1 MLKAKINYFEAFDKI
16 RRNYENGL
24 PKQMAVAANRVRSRM
39 MNSFRMRNYSKAG
52 RKPKPS
58 TPPDPP
64 NTIGQKGEGTTKSG
78 RQKKF
83 YPMRQVRYEKIGV
96 LKYAVGVAP
105 FASGGSHI
113 MEVPKLH
120 ETGGGITRTR
130 NAYHGNPYGSRQKAT
145 AKQKAAYRR
154 KMRRAFDENDVYTL
168 RRLGIWDVTKTYH
181 YPRRPYLEP
190 AAKKAAQELP
200 QLFTFAAYVR

>member
-1 MLKAKINYFEAFDKI
+1 MLKAKINYFDALETVRK
-16 RRNYENGL
+16 NYQNGL

-39 MNSFRMRNYSKAG
+39 MNSLAKRNYSKKGKKPAPAPAG
-52 RKPKPS
+52 S
-58 TPPDPP
+58 PPHA
-64 NTIGQKGEGTTKSG
+64 IGIPGEGFTKTG
-78 RQKKF
+78 RPKRN
-83 YPMRQVRYEKIGV
+83 YRIRQIQYAKMAP
-96 LKYAVGVAP
+96 LTYAVGVAP
-105 FASGGSHI
+105 FAGGGSHI

-130 NAYHGNPYGSRQKAT
+130 NAYHGNKHGERKKISRR
-145 AKQKAAYRR
+145 AKDAFLR
-154 KMRRAFDENDVYTL
+154 KMRHGFAEHD
-168 RRLGIWDVTKTYH
+168 RLELLKLKIWKTTKTYN

>member
-1 MLKAKINYFEAFDKI
+1 MIKAKINYFEAFDKL
-16 RRNYENGL
+16 RRMYENGL

-39 MNSFRMRNYSKAG
+39 MNSIKKRSYSKRG

-58 TPPDPP
+58 APGTPPHS
-64 NTIGQKGEGTTKSG
+64 IAQEGGTTDKKG
-78 RQKKF
+78 RPAKF
-83 YPMRQVRYEKIGV
+83 YRHRQIRYDKIGP
-96 LKYAVGVAP
+96 LKYSVGVAP
-105 FASGGSHI
+105 FLGGGNKI

-168 RRLGIWDVTKTYH
+168 RRLGIWKDTKTYN

-190 AAKKAAQELP
+190 AARKAAQELP

>member
-1 MLKAKINYFEAFDKI
+1 MIKAKINYYDAFDKI

-39 MNSFRMRNYSKAG
+39 MNSLKMRNYSAKGKRPAPAPAG
-52 RKPKPS
+52 
-58 TPPDPP
+58 TPPHA
-64 NTIGQKGEGTTKSG
+64 IGTPGQGMTRSG
-78 RQKKF
+78 RPKKF
-83 YPMRQVRYEKIGV
+83 YRIRQIQYAKMGP
-96 LKYAVGVAP
+96 LTYAVGVAP
-105 FASGGSHI
+105 FLGGGNKI

-168 RRLGIWDVTKTYH
+168 RRLGIWKDTKTYN

>member
-1 MLKAKINYFEAFDKI
+1 MLKAKINYFDALETVRK
-16 RRNYENGL
+16 NYQNGL

-39 MNSFRMRNYSKAG
+39 MNSLAKRNYSKKGKKPAPAPAG
-52 RKPKPS
+52 S
-58 TPPDPP
+58 PPHA
-64 NTIGQKGEGTTKSG
+64 IGIPGEGVTKTG
-78 RQKKF
+78 RPKRN
-83 YPMRQVRYEKIGV
+83 YRIRQIQYAKMGP
-96 LKYAVGVAP
+96 LTYAVGVAP
-105 FASGGSHI
+105 FAGGGSHI

-130 NAYHGNPYGSRQKAT
+130 NAYHGNKHGQRKKISQKA
-145 AKQKAAYRR
+145 KDAYRR
-154 KMRRAFDENDVYTL
+154 KMRQAFAENDEMTL
-168 RRLGIWDVTKTYH
+168 RRLKIWKDTKTYH